1 MNRVVSFV
9 SAFLALL
16 AAVAVA
22 QAQGIEKAR
31 ADCKQQRDRDRTI
44 AGCTVIIY
52 LGNRETAAQRATALY
67 LRGNAYYE
75 KGDYDHA
82 VADLT
87 ESARLD
93 PGHVDPFYLRGLA
106 YDAKNDHDRAIADF
120 DHALQLKPNDPDM
133 LFSRGMAYAVKGEY
147 DSGVAFKDRFE
158 LNRALAD
165 FDAAIKPRPNAAVG
179 YIHRGMVHNAM
190 GNYERAIAD
199 YNQAIALRGD
209 LFVAYYN
216 RGFAYFRNG
225 KPDLAIAD
233 FERTIQMEPTF
244 SLAFNNRGFARL
256 AKGEHDRAIADFGEA
271 IRLDPRDVL
280 PLKHRGEAYWITGDL
295 DRALRDYEAALAL
308 APGDEAAKK
317 AHDAVKAAMGT
328 STAPQESRSRAV
340 NERRIALVI
349 GNSRYE
355 NMARLPNPTN
365 DASDLA
371 GVLKGLGFEVTLG
384 IDLKRGQMEDAA
396 IAFAKAARNADTAL
410 VFYAGHGMQHEG
422 INYLAPV
429 DARLDDVADLQRL
442 MKVQDLIANL
452 QTAKTARILILDA
465 CRDNDAIKQL
475 ASQKRGLRRG
485 LAAEKADGILI
496 AFATQANQSATDG
509 DQRNSPFTAALLR
522 NLPTPGL
529 ELRTALTRVRSDV
542 LRATGGEQRPE
553 TSDSLDG
560 EVVLKPLN

>member
-1 MNRVVSFV
+1 
-9 SAFLALL
+9 
-16 AAVAVA
+16 
-22 QAQGIEKAR
+22 
-31 ADCKQQRDRDRTI
+31 
-44 AGCTVIIY
+44 
-52 LGNRETAAQRATALY
+52 
-67 LRGNAYYE
+67 
-75 KGDYDHA
+75 
-82 VADLT
+82 
-87 ESARLD
+87 
-93 PGHVDPFYLRGLA
+93 
-106 YDAKNDHDRAIADF
+106 
-120 DHALQLKPNDPDM
+120 M
-133 LFSRGMAYAVKGEY
+133 LFSRGMAYAVKGGTS
-147 DSGVAFKDRFE
+147 SGVDFKDRFE

-165 FDAAIKPRPNAAVG
+165 FDAAIKLRPDAAVA
-179 YIHRGMVHNAM
+179 YIHRGMVLMAM

-199 YNQAIALRGD
+199 FNQAIAQRD

-216 RGFAYFRNG
+216 RGMAYQDRREF
-225 KPDLAIAD
+225 DLAIQD
-233 FERTIQMEPTF
+233 FTQTIRLDPKNG
-244 SLAFNNRGFARL
+244 LAFNNRGFARL

-349 GNSRYE
+349 GNGRYE

-410 VFYAGHGMQHEG
+410 VFYAGAGMQHEG

-429 DARLDDVADLQRL
+429 DARLDDVADLQRREGPGPDQCRPPRRRVFSYS
-442 MKVQDLIANL
+442 MRARQRRHQAARVAEARPAARARRRKGRRHPDRVRDPGEPVRRRWRP
-452 QTAKTARILILDA
+452 TTARSPRRCCAA
-465 CRDNDAIKQL
+465 CNARP
-475 ASQKRGLRRG
+475 R
-485 LAAEKADGILI
+485 AA
-496 AFATQANQSATDG
+496 
-509 DQRNSPFTAALLR
+509 
-522 NLPTPGL
+522 PT
-529 ELRTALTRVRSDV
+529 LTRVRSDV
-542 LRATGGEQRPE
+542 LRATGEQRPGRR
-553 TSDSLDG
+553 TSAERWCSSR
-560 EVVLKPLN
+560 